1 MSSTVLFIADLHLS
15 PQHPEIFQR
24 FKDFLHEKARHA
36 RALYILGDL
45 FEYYLGD
52 DAMDELASQTA
63 LELQQLNSKYQ
74 TECYFMPGNRDFLVS
89 NGFAQKANLT
99 ILTDPTVIQLEDKKI
114 ILTHADELCTDDF
127 EYQKIRTQLRSEQ
140 WQQWFL
146 SQSIEQRIEFAK
158 QARQKSMEHTQS
170 ASSEIMDVNPTAVEN
185 LFKQFDCQLMIHGHT
200 HRPAFHTIEI
210 NNQQCLRMVVGDWQY
225 QTSYIKYESGRF
237 KLITK

>member
-114 ILTHADELCTDDF
+114 ILLLSIKLCTSSRSSLYIILLSVVF
-127 EYQKIRTQLRSEQ
+127 ELKPNKYCCNSLTK
-140 WQQWFL
+140 F
-146 SQSIEQRIEFAK
+146 
-158 QARQKSMEHTQS
+158 KSKS
-170 ASSEIMDVNPTAVEN
+170 FS
-185 LFKQFDCQLMIHGHT
+185 F
-200 HRPAFHTIEI
+200 
-210 NNQQCLRMVVGDWQY
+210 
-225 QTSYIKYESGRF
+225 
-237 KLITK
+237 